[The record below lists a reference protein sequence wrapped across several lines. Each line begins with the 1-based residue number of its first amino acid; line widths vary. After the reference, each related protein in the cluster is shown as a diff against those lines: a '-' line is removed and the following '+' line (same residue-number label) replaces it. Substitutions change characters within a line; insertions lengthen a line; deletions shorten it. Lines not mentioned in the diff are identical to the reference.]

1 MHGVEIGCGGMRMRW
16 SILAAA
22 LAVCLSGSLATAMA
36 EPVELQWWH
45 AMTAVNADRVN
56 KLAADFN
63 AAQAAYKIVPVFKG
77 SYAETMNAGIAAYRA
92 GNAPH
97 IIQIFEVGTAT
108 MMAAKGAVKP
118 VYQLMADAG
127 EPFDPNA
134 YLPAVTAYYSTADG
148 KMLSFPFNSSTA
160 ITYWN
165 KDAFKKAELEPEKAP
180 VTWPD
185 TIAAAHKLR
194 AAGAACGLTA
204 AWISWTQ
211 IEQFSAWHN
220 LPLATKAN
228 GLEGADAELEF
239 NNPLVTRH
247 IRDLAEAQKDKS
259 FDYGGRT
266 SEPEGKFVNGECGM
280 IQTSSAAFGLFKS
293 GAKFDFGMAE
303 LPYYPDV
310 EGAPQNSII
319 GGASLW
325 VLGGKK
331 PEEYKGVAKFFTFL
345 SETDLQQKLH
355 EETGYL
361 PITKAAYAATKA
373 SGFYDKNPGREIP
386 VIQMTAKPPTA
397 NSRGLRLGNLVQIR
411 DIIAEDLEATFAG
424 KQEAQPALDDA
435 VKRGNGL
442 LRQFERN
449 TQQ

>member
-1 MHGVEIGCGGMRMRW
+1 MQMKWMMMAAA
-16 SILAAA
+16 SLAAY
-22 LAVCLSGSLATAMA
+22 LSAPLATAKA
-36 EPVELQWWH
+36 EPIELQWWH

-56 KLAADFN
+56 KIAADFN
-63 AAQAAYKIVPVFKG
+63 AAQDAYKIVPVFKG
-77 SYAETMNAGIAAYRA
+77 TYAETMNAGVAAYRA

-108 MMAAKGAVKP
+108 MMGAKGAVKP
-118 VYQLMADAG
+118 VYQLMAEAG

-148 KMLSFPFNSSTA
+148 KLLSLPFNSSTA

-165 KDAFKKAELEPEKAP
+165 KDAFKKAGLDPDKAP
-180 VTWPD
+180 ATWPD
-185 TIAAAHKLR
+185 TLAAAQKLR
-194 AAGAACGLTA
+194 AAGIACGLTA

-220 LPLATKAN
+220 IALATEAN
-228 GLEGADAELEF
+228 GLEGADAVLEF
-239 NNPLVTRH
+239 NNPIIGKH
-247 IRDLAEAQKDKS
+247 IGNLATAQKDKT

-280 IQTSSAAFGLFKS
+280 IQTSSAAFGLFKA

-310 EGAPQNSII
+310 AGAPQNSII

-325 VLGGKK
+325 VMGGKK
-331 PEEYKGVAKFFTFL
+331 PDEYKGVAKFFTFL
-345 SETDLQQKLH
+345 SQTDLQQQLH
-355 EETGYL
+355 EVTGYL
-361 PITKAAYAATKA
+361 PITKAAYAATQA
-373 SGFYDKNPGREIP
+373 SGFYEKNPGREIP

-411 DIIAEDLEATFAG
+411 DIIAEDLEAAFAG
-424 KQEAQPALDDA
+424 KQDAQSALDDA

>member
-1 MHGVEIGCGGMRMRW
+1 MKWTMM
-16 SILAAA
+16 AAA
-22 LAVCLSGSLATAMA
+22 LAVCLTAPLAKAMA
-36 EPVELQWWH
+36 EAIELQWWH

-56 KLAADFN
+56 KIAADFN
-63 AAQAAYKIVPVFKG
+63 ASQVGYKIVPVFKG
-77 SYAETMNAGIAAYRA
+77 SYAETMNAGVAAYRA

-118 VYQLMADAG
+118 VYQLMAEAG
-127 EPFDPNA
+127 EPFDQNA

-165 KDAFKKAELEPEKAP
+165 KDAFKKAGLDPDKAP
-180 VTWPD
+180 QTWPE
-185 TIAAAHKLR
+185 TLAVAQKLR
-194 AAGAACGLTA
+194 ATGVPCGLTA

-211 IEQFSAWHN
+211 IAQFSAWHN
-220 LPLATKAN
+220 IPLATNAN
-228 GLEGADAELEF
+228 GLEGADAVLQIS
-239 NNPLVTRH
+239 NPVLAKH
-247 IRDLAEAQKDKS
+247 IQNLAAAEKDKS

-266 SEPEGKFVNGECGM
+266 TEPEGKFLNGECAM
-280 IQTSSAAFGLFKS
+280 IQTSSAAFGIFKS

-310 EGAPQNSII
+310 AGAPQNSII

-325 VLGGKK
+325 VMGGKK

-345 SETDLQQKLH
+345 SQTGLQQELH
-355 EETGYL
+355 EVTGYL

-373 SGFYDKNPGREIP
+373 SGFYEKNPGREIP
-386 VIQMTAKPPTA
+386 VMQMTAKLPTE

-411 DIIAEDLEATFAG
+411 DVIAEDLEGAFAG
-424 KQEAQPALDDA
+424 KQETQSALDDA

>member
-1 MHGVEIGCGGMRMRW
+1 MRMKRT
-16 SILAAA
+16 IIGAA
-22 LAVCLSGSLATAMA
+22 LVAWFAAPVASA
-36 EPVELQWWH
+36 EPLELQWWH
-45 AMTAVNADRVN
+45 AMTSVNADRVN
-56 KLAADFN
+56 KIAADFN
-63 AAQAAYKIVPVFKG
+63 TAQTAYKIVPVFKG
-77 SYAETMNAGIAAYRA
+77 SYAETMNAGVAAYRA

-118 VYQLMADAG
+118 VYQLMAEAG
-127 EPFDPNA
+127 EPFDQNA

-165 KDAFKKAELEPEKAP
+165 KDAFKKAGLDPDKASQ
-180 VTWPD
+180 TWPE
-185 TIAAAHKLR
+185 TLAIAQKLR
-194 AAGAACGLTA
+194 ATGVPCGLTA

-220 LPLATKAN
+220 IPLATKAN
-228 GLEGADAELEF
+228 GLEGADAVLEI
-239 NNPLVTRH
+239 NNPVLAKH
-247 IRDLAEAQKDKS
+247 IQNLAAAQKDKS

-266 SEPEGKFVNGECGM
+266 TEPEGKFLNGECAM
-280 IQTSSAAFGLFKS
+280 IQTSSAAFGIFKS

-310 EGAPQNSII
+310 AGAPQNSII

-325 VLGGKK
+325 VMGGKK
-331 PEEYKGVAKFFTFL
+331 LEEYKGVAKFFTFL
-345 SETDLQQKLH
+345 SQTALQQKLH
-355 EETGYL
+355 EDTGYL
-361 PITKAAYAATKA
+361 PITKAAYEATKA
-373 SGFYDKNPGREIP
+373 SGFYEKNPGREIP
-386 VIQMTAKPPTA
+386 VLQMTAKLPTE

-411 DIIAEDLEATFAG
+411 DIIAEDLETVFAG
-424 KQEAQPALDDA
+424 KSDAKPALDDA
-435 VKRGNGL
+435 VKRGNDL
-442 LRQFERN
+442 LRQFQRN

>member
-1 MHGVEIGCGGMRMRW
+1 MKWTKTG
-16 SILAAA
+16 AA
-22 LAVCLSGSLATAMA
+22 LVAVCLAMPFA
-36 EPVELQWWH
+36 EAAADPIELQWWH

-56 KLAADFN
+56 KIAADFN
-63 AAQAAYKIVPVFKG
+63 AAQDAYKIVPVFKG
-77 SYAETMNAGIAAYRA
+77 SYAETMNAGVAAYRA

-108 MMAAKGAVKP
+108 MMGARGAVKP
-118 VYQLMADAG
+118 VYRLMAEAG
-127 EPFDPNA
+127 EPFDPNV

-148 KMLSFPFNSSTA
+148 NMLSFPFNSSTA
-160 ITYWN
+160 ITYWS
-165 KDAFKKAELEPEKAP
+165 KDAFKKAGLDPDKAP
-180 VTWPD
+180 ATWPD
-185 TIAAAHKLR
+185 TLAAAKKLR
-194 AAGAACGLTA
+194 AAGVACGLTA

-211 IEQFSAWHN
+211 IEQFTAWHN
-220 LPLATKAN
+220 IPLATKAN
-228 GLEGADAELEF
+228 GLEGPDAELEF
-239 NNPLVTRH
+239 NNSIVAKH
-247 IRDLAEAQKDKS
+247 IANLATAQKDRN

-266 SEPEGKFVNGECGM
+266 SEAEGKFLDGECGM
-280 IQTSSAAFGLFKS
+280 IQTSSAAFGNFKAN
-293 GAKFDFGMAE
+293 AKFDFSMAE
-303 LPYYPDV
+303 LPYYPDI

-325 VLGGKK
+325 VMGGKK

-345 SETDLQQKLH
+345 SQTGLQQELH
-355 EETGYL
+355 EVTGYL

-373 SGFYDKNPGREIP
+373 SGFYEKNPGREIP
-386 VIQMTAKPPTA
+386 VMQMTAKLPTE

-411 DIIAEDLEATFAG
+411 DVIAEDLEGAFAG
-424 KQEAQPALDDA
+424 KQETQSALDDA

>member
-1 MHGVEIGCGGMRMRW
+1 MKRTIV
-16 SILAAA
+16 SAA
-22 LAVCLSGSLATAMA
+22 LAACVTAPIAAAAT
-36 EPVELQWWH
+36 EPLELQWWH

-56 KLAADFN
+56 KIAADFN
-63 AAQAAYKIVPVFKG
+63 ASQTAYKIMPVFKG
-77 SYAETMNAGIAAYRA
+77 SYAETMNAGVAAYRA

-118 VYQLMADAG
+118 VYQLMTEAG
-127 EPFDPNA
+127 EPFDQDA

-148 KMLSFPFNSSTA
+148 KMLSLPFNSSTA
-160 ITYWN
+160 IAYWN
-165 KDAFKKAELEPEKAP
+165 RDAFKKAGLDPEKP
-180 VTWPD
+180 LKTWLE
-185 TIAAAHKLR
+185 TFAAARQLR
-194 AAGAACGLTA
+194 AAGTACGLTA
-204 AWISWTQ
+204 GWVSWTQ

-220 LPLATKAN
+220 IPLATKAN
-228 GLEGADAELEF
+228 GLEGADAVLEF
-239 NNPLVTRH
+239 NNPVVANH
-247 IRDLAEAQKDKS
+247 VQKLAEAQQDKS

-266 SEPEGKFVNGECGM
+266 TEPEGKFLNGECGM
-280 IQTSSAAFGLFKS
+280 IQTSSAAYGIFKA
-293 GAKFDFGMAE
+293 GAKFDFGLAE

-310 EGAPQNSII
+310 AGAPQNSII

-325 VLGGKK
+325 VMGGKK
-331 PEEYKGVAKFFTFL
+331 PEEYQGVAKFFTFL
-345 SETDLQQKLH
+345 SQTDLQQRLH

-361 PITKAAYAATKA
+361 PITKAAYEATKA
-373 SGFYDKNPGREIP
+373 SGFYEKNPAREIP

-411 DIIAEDLEATFAG
+411 DIIAEDFEAVFAG
-424 KQEAQPALDDA
+424 KVDAQTALDDA
-435 VKRGNGL
+435 VNRGNAL

>member
-1 MHGVEIGCGGMRMRW
+1 MKRIMIAAVV
-16 SILAAA
+16 LAAWLSA
-22 LAVCLSGSLATAMA
+22 PLAKVVA

-56 KLAADFN
+56 KIAADFN
-63 AAQAAYKIVPVFKG
+63 ASQDAYKIVPVFKG
-77 SYAETMNAGIAAYRA
+77 SYAETMNAGVAAYRA

-108 MMAAKGAVKP
+108 MMGAKGAVKP

-127 EPFDPNA
+127 EPFDPKA

-148 KMLSFPFNSSTA
+148 KMLSLPFNSSTA

-165 KDAFKKAELEPEKAP
+165 KDAFKKAGLDPDKAP

-185 TIAAAHKLR
+185 TLATAQKLR
-194 AAGAACGLTA
+194 AAGIACGLTA
-204 AWISWTQ
+204 GWISWTQ

-220 LPLATKAN
+220 IPLATKAN

-239 NNPLVTRH
+239 NNPTLTKH
-247 IRDLAEAQKDKS
+247 IGNLAAAQKDKS

-280 IQTSSAAFGLFKS
+280 IQTSSAAFGLFKT

-310 EGAPQNSII
+310 KGAPQNSII

-325 VLGGKK
+325 VMAGKK
-331 PEEYKGVAKFFTFL
+331 PEEYKGVARFFTFL
-345 SETDLQQKLH
+345 SQTDLQQQLH
-355 EETGYL
+355 EATGYL

-373 SGFYDKNPGREIP
+373 SGFYEKNPGREIP
-386 VIQMTAKPPTA
+386 VIQMTVKPPTE

-411 DIIAEDLEATFAG
+411 DIIAEDLEASFAG
-424 KQEAQPALDDA
+424 KQDAQSALDDA
-435 VKRGNGL
+435 VKRGNNL

>member
-1 MHGVEIGCGGMRMRW
+1 MKQIITG
-16 SILAAA
+16 AA
-22 LAVCLSGSLATAMA
+22 LAVWLAAPVAFA

-45 AMTAVNADRVN
+45 AMTSVNADRVN
-56 KLAADFN
+56 KIAADFN
-63 AAQAAYKIVPVFKG
+63 TAQTGYKIVPVFKG
-77 SYAETMNAGIAAYRA
+77 SYAETMNAGVAAYRA

-118 VYQLMADAG
+118 VYQLMAEAG
-127 EPFDPNA
+127 EPFDQNA

-165 KDAFKKAELEPEKAP
+165 KDAFKKAGLDPDKAP
-180 VTWPD
+180 QTWPE
-185 TIAAAHKLR
+185 TLAVAQKLR
-194 AAGAACGLTA
+194 ATGVPCGLTA

-220 LPLATKAN
+220 IPLATKAN
-228 GLEGADAELEF
+228 GLEGADAVLEI
-239 NNPLVTRH
+239 NNPVLAKH
-247 IRDLAEAQKDKS
+247 IQNLAAAEKDKS

-266 SEPEGKFVNGECGM
+266 TEPEGKFLNGECAM
-280 IQTSSAAFGLFKS
+280 IQTSSAAFGIFKS

-310 EGAPQNSII
+310 AGAPQNSII

-325 VLGGKK
+325 VMGGKK
-331 PEEYKGVAKFFTFL
+331 PEEYNGVAKFFTFL
-345 SETDLQQKLH
+345 SQTGLQQKLH
-355 EETGYL
+355 EDTGYL
-361 PITKAAYAATKA
+361 PITKAAYEATKA
-373 SGFYDKNPGREIP
+373 SGFYKKNPGREIP
-386 VIQMTAKPPTA
+386 VLQMTAKQPTE

-411 DIIAEDLEATFAG
+411 DIIAEDLETVFAG
-424 KQEAQPALDDA
+424 KSDAKPALDDA
-435 VKRGNGL
+435 VKRGNDL
-442 LRQFERN
+442 LRQFQRN

>member
-1 MHGVEIGCGGMRMRW
+1 MQMKWTKIFF
-16 SILAAA
+16 AA
-22 LAVCLSGSLATAMA
+22 LAVCLAASLAAA
-36 EPVELQWWH
+36 EPIELQWWH
-45 AMTAVNADRVN
+45 AMTSVNADRVN
-56 KLAADFN
+56 KIAADFN
-63 AAQAAYKIVPVFKG
+63 ASQDAYKIVPVFKG
-77 SYAETMNAGIAAYRA
+77 SYAETMNAGVAAYRA

-118 VYQLMADAG
+118 VYQLMAEAD

-148 KMLSFPFNSSTA
+148 KMLSLPFNSSTA

-165 KDAFKKAELEPEKAP
+165 KNAFRKAGLDPEKAP

-185 TIAAAHKLR
+185 TLAAAKKLR
-194 AAGAACGLTA
+194 AAGIACGLTA

-211 IEQFSAWHN
+211 IEQLSAWHN
-220 LPLATKAN
+220 IPLASRAN
-228 GLEGADAELEF
+228 GLEGANAELEF
-239 NNPLVTRH
+239 NNPILAQH
-247 IRDLAEAQKDKS
+247 IRNLAEAQKDKS

-266 SEPEGKFVNGECGM
+266 SEPEGKFLDGECGM
-280 IQTSSAAFGLFKS
+280 IQTSSAAFGIFKA

-303 LPYYPDV
+303 LPYYPAV
-310 EGAPQNSII
+310 AGAPQNSII

-325 VLGGKK
+325 VMGGKK

-345 SETDLQQKLH
+345 SQTPLQQELH
-355 EETGYL
+355 EVTGYL

-373 SGFYDKNPGREIP
+373 SGFYEKNPGREIP
-386 VIQMTAKPPTA
+386 VIQMTAKPPTE

-411 DIIAEDLEATFAG
+411 DIIAEDLEAAFAG
-424 KQEAQPALDDA
+424 KRDAQAALNDA
-435 VKRGNGL
+435 VERGNAL

-449 TQQ
+449 TRQ

>member
-1 MHGVEIGCGGMRMRW
+1 MRMKRA
-16 SILAAA
+16 IIGAA
-22 LAVCLSGSLATAMA
+22 LAVWLAAPVAFA

-45 AMTAVNADRVN
+45 AMTSVNADRVN
-56 KLAADFN
+56 KIAADFN
-63 AAQAAYKIVPVFKG
+63 TAQTVYKIVPVFKG
-77 SYAETMNAGIAAYRA
+77 SYAETMNAGVAAYRA

-118 VYQLMADAG
+118 VYQLMAEAG
-127 EPFDPNA
+127 EPFDQNA

-165 KDAFKKAELEPEKAP
+165 KDAFKKAGLDPDKAAQ
-180 VTWPD
+180 TWPE
-185 TIAAAHKLR
+185 TLAIAQKLR
-194 AAGAACGLTA
+194 ATGVPCGLTA

-220 LPLATKAN
+220 IPLATKAN
-228 GLEGADAELEF
+228 GLEGADAVLEI
-239 NNPLVTRH
+239 NNPVLAKH
-247 IRDLAEAQKDKS
+247 IQNLAAAQKDES

-266 SEPEGKFVNGECGM
+266 TEPEGKFLNGECAM
-280 IQTSSAAFGLFKS
+280 IQTSSAAFGIFKS

-310 EGAPQNSII
+310 AGAPQNSII

-325 VLGGKK
+325 VMGGKK
-331 PEEYKGVAKFFTFL
+331 AEEYRGVAKFFTFL
-345 SETDLQQKLH
+345 SQTALQQKLH
-355 EETGYL
+355 EDTGYL
-361 PITKAAYAATKA
+361 PITKAAYEATKA
-373 SGFYDKNPGREIP
+373 SGFYGQNPGREIP
-386 VIQMTAKPPTA
+386 VLQMTAKPPTE

-411 DIIAEDLEATFAG
+411 DIIAEDLETVFAG
-424 KQEAQPALDDA
+424 KSDAQPALDDA
-435 VKRGNGL
+435 VKRGNDL
-442 LRQFERN
+442 LRQFQKN
-449 TQQ
+449 TQ

>member
-1 MHGVEIGCGGMRMRW
+1 MKWTKTG
-16 SILAAA
+16 AA
-22 LAVCLSGSLATAMA
+22 LVAVCLAMPFA
-36 EPVELQWWH
+36 EAAADPIELQWWH

-56 KLAADFN
+56 KIAADFN
-63 AAQAAYKIVPVFKG
+63 AAQDAYKIVPVFKG
-77 SYAETMNAGIAAYRA
+77 SYAETMNAGVAAYRA

-108 MMAAKGAVKP
+108 MMGARGAVKP
-118 VYQLMADAG
+118 VYRLMAEAG
-127 EPFDPNA
+127 EPFDPNV

-148 KMLSFPFNSSTA
+148 NMLSFPFNSSTA
-160 ITYWN
+160 ITYWS
-165 KDAFKKAELEPEKAP
+165 KDAFKKAGLDPDKAP
-180 VTWPD
+180 ATWPD
-185 TIAAAHKLR
+185 TLAAAKKLR
-194 AAGAACGLTA
+194 AAGVACGLTA

-211 IEQFSAWHN
+211 IEQFTAWHN
-220 LPLATKAN
+220 IPLATKAN
-228 GLEGADAELEF
+228 GLEGPDAELEF
-239 NNPLVTRH
+239 NNPIVAKH
-247 IRDLAEAQKDKS
+247 IANLATAQKDRN

-266 SEPEGKFVNGECGM
+266 SEAEGKFLDGECGM
-280 IQTSSAAFGLFKS
+280 IQTSSAAFGNFKAN
-293 GAKFDFGMAE
+293 AKFDFGMAE
-303 LPYYPDV
+303 LPYYPDI

-325 VLGGKK
+325 VMGGKK

-345 SETDLQQKLH
+345 SQTGLQQELH
-355 EETGYL
+355 EVTGYL

-373 SGFYDKNPGREIP
+373 SGFYEKNPGREIP
-386 VIQMTAKPPTA
+386 VMQMTAKLPTE

-411 DIIAEDLEATFAG
+411 DVIAEDLEGAFAG
-424 KQEAQPALDDA
+424 KQETQSALDDA

>member
-1 MHGVEIGCGGMRMRW
+1 MRW
-16 SILAAA
+16 TITAAA
-22 LAVCLSGSLATAMA
+22 YAASLGVSFAPAAA
-36 EPVELQWWH
+36 EPIELQWWH
-45 AMTAVNADRVN
+45 AMTAVNADRVS
-56 KLAADFN
+56 KIAADFN

-118 VYQLMADAG
+118 VYLLMAEAG
-127 EPFDPNA
+127 EPFDPGV

-148 KMLSFPFNSSTA
+148 KMLSLPFNSSTA

-165 KDAFKKAELEPEKAP
+165 KDAFKKAGLDPDKAP

-185 TIAAAHKLR
+185 TLAAARKLR
-194 AAGAACGLTA
+194 AAGTACGLTV
-204 AWISWTQ
+204 AWLSWTQ
-211 IEQFSAWHN
+211 IEQLSAWHN
-220 LPLATKAN
+220 IPLATKAN

-239 NNPLVTRH
+239 NNPTVAKH
-247 IRDLAEAQKDKS
+247 IRNLAEAQKDKS

-280 IQTSSAAFGLFKS
+280 IQTSSAAFGLFKA
-293 GAKFDFGMAE
+293 GAKFDFGMGE

-310 EGAPQNSII
+310 AGAPQNSII

-325 VLGGKK
+325 VLSGKK

-345 SETDLQQKLH
+345 SQTDLQQKLH

-373 SGFYDKNPGREIP
+373 SEFYDKNPGREIA

-411 DIIAEDLEATFAG
+411 DIIAEDLEAAFAG

>member
-1 MHGVEIGCGGMRMRW
+1 MKWTKMAAAVAAC
-16 SILAAA
+16 LAA
-22 LAVCLSGSLATAMA
+22 LPGKGIA
-36 EPVELQWWH
+36 EPIELQWWH

-56 KLAADFN
+56 KIAADFN
-63 AAQAAYKIVPVFKG
+63 ASQDAYKIVPVFKG
-77 SYAETMNAGIAAYRA
+77 SYAETMNAGVAAYRA

-118 VYQLMADAG
+118 AYQLMAEAG
-127 EPFDPNA
+127 EPFDPNT
-134 YLPAVTAYYSTADG
+134 YLPAVTAYYSTTDG
-148 KMLSFPFNSSTA
+148 KMLSLPFNSSTA

-165 KDAFKKAELEPEKAP
+165 KDAFKKAGLDPDKAP

-185 TIAAAHKLR
+185 ALAAAQKLR
-194 AAGAACGLTA
+194 GAGIACGLTA

-220 LPLATKAN
+220 IPLATRAN

-239 NNPLVTRH
+239 NNSILAKH
-247 IRDLAEAQKDKS
+247 IRNLTEAQKDKS

-280 IQTSSAAFGLFKS
+280 IQTSSAAFGLFKT

-310 EGAPQNSII
+310 AGAPQNSII

-325 VLGGKK
+325 VMGGKK
-331 PEEYKGVAKFFTFL
+331 PEEYKGVARFFTFL
-345 SETDLQQKLH
+345 SQTDLQQQLH
-355 EETGYL
+355 EVTGYL
-361 PITKAAYAATKA
+361 PITKAAYAATKE
-373 SGFYDKNPGREIP
+373 SGFYQKNRGREIP
-386 VIQMTAKPPTA
+386 VIQMTAKLPTE

-411 DIIAEDLEATFAG
+411 DIIAEDLEAAFAG
-424 KQEAQPALDDA
+424 KQEPQAALDDA

>member
-1 MHGVEIGCGGMRMRW
+1 MRW
-16 SILAAA
+16 RIVAAA
-22 LAVCLSGSLATAMA
+22 LAAGLAGPLAGAAA
-36 EPVELQWWH
+36 EPIELQWWH

-56 KLAADFN
+56 KIATDFN
-63 AAQAAYKIVPVFKG
+63 AAQNAYKIVPVFKG
-77 SYAETMNAGIAAYRA
+77 SYAETMNAGVAAYRA

-118 VYQLMADAG
+118 AYQLMTEAG
-127 EPFDPNA
+127 EPFDPNT

-148 KMLSFPFNSSTA
+148 KMLSLPFNSSTA

-165 KDAFKKAELEPEKAP
+165 KDAFKKAGLDPEKAP
-180 VTWPD
+180 TTWPE
-185 TIAAAHKLR
+185 TFATARKLR
-194 AAGAACGLTA
+194 AAGSPCGLTA

-239 NNPLVTRH
+239 NNPILAEH
-247 IRDLAEAQKDKS
+247 IRYLGEAQKDRS

-280 IQTSSAAFGLFKS
+280 IQTSSAAFGIFKA

-303 LPYYPDV
+303 LPYYPEV
-310 EGAPQNSII
+310 AGAPQNSII

-325 VLGGKK
+325 VMGGRK

-345 SETDLQQKLH
+345 SQTDLQERLH
-355 EETGYL
+355 EDTGYL

-373 SGFYDKNPGREIP
+373 SGFYDKNPGRDIP

-411 DIIAEDLEATFAG
+411 DIIAEDLETVFAG
-424 KQEAQPALDDA
+424 KQDAQPALDDA

-442 LRQFERN
+442 LRQFERD
-449 TQQ
+449 TRQ

>member
-1 MHGVEIGCGGMRMRW
+1 
-16 SILAAA
+16 
-22 LAVCLSGSLATAMA
+22 
-36 EPVELQWWH
+36 
-45 AMTAVNADRVN
+45 
-56 KLAADFN
+56 
-63 AAQAAYKIVPVFKG
+63 
-77 SYAETMNAGIAAYRA
+77 
-92 GNAPH
+92 
-97 IIQIFEVGTAT
+97 

-118 VYQLMADAG
+118 VYQLMAEAG

-148 KMLSFPFNSSTA
+148 KMLSMPFNSSTA
-160 ITYWN
+160 ITFWN
-165 KDAFKKAELEPEKAP
+165 KDAFKKAGLDPAKAP

-185 TIAAAHKLR
+185 TLETAHRLR
-194 AAGAACGLTA
+194 AAGIPCGFTE
-204 AWISWTQ
+204 AWVSWTQ

-220 LPLATKAN
+220 IPLATKAN
-228 GLEGADAELEF
+228 GLQGADAELEF
-239 NNPLVTRH
+239 NNPILAKH
-247 IRDLAEAQKDKS
+247 IGNLGEAQKDKS

-266 SEPEGKFVNGECGM
+266 SEPEGKFLNGECGM

-293 GAKFDFGMAE
+293 GAKFDFGLGE
-303 LPYYPDV
+303 LPYYPEV
-310 EGAPQNSII
+310 AGAPQNSII

-325 VLGGKK
+325 VMGSKK
-331 PEEYKGVAKFFTFL
+331 PEEYKGIAKFFTFL
-345 SETDLQQKLH
+345 SQTGLQQRLH

-373 SGFYDKNPGREIP
+373 SGFYDANPGREIP

-411 DIIAEDLEATFAG
+411 DIIAEDLEAIFAG
-424 KQEAQPALDDA
+424 KQDAQAGLDDA

-442 LRQFERN
+442 LRTFERN

>member
-1 MHGVEIGCGGMRMRW
+1 MKWTMM
-16 SILAAA
+16 AAA
-22 LAVCLSGSLATAMA
+22 LAVCLTAPLAKAMA
-36 EPVELQWWH
+36 EAIELQWWH

-56 KLAADFN
+56 KIAADFN
-63 AAQAAYKIVPVFKG
+63 ASQVGYKIVPVFKG
-77 SYAETMNAGIAAYRA
+77 SYAETMNAGVAAYRA

-108 MMAAKGAVKP
+108 MIAAKGAVKP
-118 VYQLMADAG
+118 VYQLMAEAG

-165 KDAFKKAELEPEKAP
+165 KDAFKKAGLDPDKAP
-180 VTWPD
+180 STWPD
-185 TIAAAHKLR
+185 TLATAHKLR
-194 AAGAACGLTA
+194 AGGIACGLTA

-220 LPLATKAN
+220 IPLATKAN
-228 GLEGADAELEF
+228 GLEGADAVLEF
-239 NNPLVTRH
+239 NNPIVVKH
-247 IRDLAEAQKDKS
+247 IGNLAEAQKDKS

-266 SEPEGKFVNGECGM
+266 SEPEGKFLNGECGM
-280 IQTSSAAFGLFKS
+280 IQTSSAAFGIFKA

-310 EGAPQNSII
+310 PGAPQNSII
-319 GGASLW
+319 GGVSLW
-325 VLGGKK
+325 VMGKK

-345 SETDLQQKLH
+345 SQTDLQQQLH

-361 PITKAAYAATKA
+361 PITKAAYDATKA
-373 SGFYDKNPGREIP
+373 SGFYEKNPGREIP

-411 DIIAEDLEATFAG
+411 DIIAEDFEAVFAG
-424 KQEAQPALDDA
+424 NVDAHTALDDA
-435 VKRGNGL
+435 VKRGNAL

-449 TQQ
+449 TQP